1 MPKNAASNVSG
12 GVRLETTGEQN
23 RLNWFIDTL
32 SGLVWTAL
40 PDGSIDLLNRGW
52 QHGWHAAIRHPG

>member
-1 MPKNAASNVSG
+1 MPHLRDMPVC
-12 GVRLETTGEQN
+12 LESTGEQN
-23 RLNWFIDTL
+23 GLNWFIDTP

-52 QHGWHAAIRHPG
+52 QHGWYAVIRHPG

>member
-1 MPKNAASNVSG
+1 MYEKGESMPKNAASNTCG

-23 RLNWFIDTL
+23 GLNWFIDTL

-40 PDGSIDLLNRGW
+40 PDGSIDLLNRG
-52 QHGWHAAIRHPG
+52 